1 LSTVNTTAAYNTFIQ
16 GNDYV
21 VFSNIVVG
29 SGGGSI
35 VFTYQANT
43 SVLVGGVANA
53 IGNFNGLQL
62 IQQ

>member
-1 LSTVNTTAAYNTFIQ
+1 LSTVNTTAAYNSFIQ

-21 VFSNIVVG
+21 VFSSIVVP

-35 VFTYQANT
+35 VFTYKANT